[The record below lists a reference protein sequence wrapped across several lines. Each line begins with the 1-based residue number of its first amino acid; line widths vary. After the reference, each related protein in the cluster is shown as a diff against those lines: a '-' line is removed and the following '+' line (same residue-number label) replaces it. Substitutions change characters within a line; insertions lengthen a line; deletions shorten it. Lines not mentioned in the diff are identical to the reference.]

1 MVAHNPDTTSQDI
14 KMAKQG
20 FDFSSF
26 LIRLA
31 VALLLVFA
39 TYNPSGYS
47 WYHWFS
53 GAANK
58 IDPLLALGAIV
69 LLIGRVIYL
78 RATMRSLGLIGT
90 LLAATLFGTVIWA
103 LLYYQWLSLDSVT
116 ALSYIIL
123 AMISTVMALGLSW
136 SHIRRRLSGQ
146 LDVDDRDED

>member
-1 MVAHNPDTTSQDI
+1 
-14 KMAKQG
+14 MAKQG

-69 LLIGRVIYL
+69 LLIGWVIYL